1 MAESKARSRK
11 MNQTKNDNAQKRK
24 KKEYIKV
31 DTTSCMISIEAN
43 VFKPKDLGIGHGRS
57 HTLLICRFELERLN
71 LRGF

>member
-11 MNQTKNDNAQKRK
+11 MNQSKNDNAQKRK

-43 VFKPKDLGIGHGRS
+43 VFKLKIWVSDMEGH
-57 HTLLICRFELERLN
+57 TPC
-71 LRGF
+71 